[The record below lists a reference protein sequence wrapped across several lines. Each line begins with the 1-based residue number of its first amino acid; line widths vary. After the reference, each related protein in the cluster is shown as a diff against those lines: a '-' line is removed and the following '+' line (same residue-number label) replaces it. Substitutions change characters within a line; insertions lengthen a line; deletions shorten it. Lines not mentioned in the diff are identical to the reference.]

1 MFKCAGWWKGP
12 DPSSWLVRRWAE
24 VKVGQPNSPSAL
36 IYPVRARGSVG
47 GGTLPRVITQAADN
61 RHFIRT
67 EACRCRSRPLAAPT
81 LCDRT
86 LIGAALLEVSDLFQW
101 DREAPWVL
109 SAVTSRLLPH
119 WNISNQ
125 LDMPANLQAED
136 STISHRFVL
145 SHWIIFLSHCT
156 VTLVNAF
163 PPF

>member
-1 MFKCAGWWKGP
+1 MCRLTTRSR
-12 DPSSWLVRRWAE
+12 PSSWLVRRWAE
-24 VKVGQPNSPSAL
+24 VKVGQADCPSAL
-36 IYPVRARGSVG
+36 IYPVRARGRVG
-47 GGTLPRVITQAADN
+47 GSTLPHVITQAADN

-67 EACRCRSRPLAAPT
+67 EACRCRSRPLAALT

-86 LIGAALLEVSDLFQW
+86 LIGAALLEVSDLFQR

-109 SAVTSRLLPH
+109 SAVTSRLFPH

-125 LDMPANLQAED
+125 SDMPANLQAED
-136 STISHRFVL
+136 STICHRFVL

-156 VTLVNAF
+156 VPLVNAF